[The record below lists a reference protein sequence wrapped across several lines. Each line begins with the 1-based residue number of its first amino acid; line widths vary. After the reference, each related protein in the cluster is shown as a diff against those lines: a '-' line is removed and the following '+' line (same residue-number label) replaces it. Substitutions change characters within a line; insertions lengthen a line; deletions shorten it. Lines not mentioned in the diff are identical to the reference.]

1 MPEDACDNV
10 HSQSRRMIMVSP
22 EPGFWIHTVELPKMK
37 NTRFF
42 CPSELFRTPCCSF
55 NSDPGLLLD
64 R

>member
-22 EPGFWIHTVELPKMK
+22 EPGFWIHTVELLKMK
-37 NTRFF
+37 THAF
-42 CPSELFRTPCCSF
+42 CPSELFQLGSG
-55 NSDPGLLLD
+55 SLD